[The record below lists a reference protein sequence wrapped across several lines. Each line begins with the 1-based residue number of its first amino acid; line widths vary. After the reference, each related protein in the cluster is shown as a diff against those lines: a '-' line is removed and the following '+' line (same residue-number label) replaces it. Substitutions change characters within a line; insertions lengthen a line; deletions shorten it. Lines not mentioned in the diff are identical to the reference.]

1 MSESEARAH
10 IDRFNAAV
18 LTGDWAE
25 LVATLHPDAT
35 MTFVGPPV
43 GPFHGRD
50 AIASAY
56 AENPPDDTMRPRE
69 VTATGATEVVTFEWT
84 RGGTG
89 TLTIT
94 RDAGLIRSLLIV
106 FD

>member
-1 MSESEARAH
+1 MTEAMARAH

-18 LTGDWAE
+18 ASGDWSWLTAS
-25 LVATLHPDAT
+25 LHPDAV

-43 GPFHGRD
+43 GPFVGRD
-50 AIASAY
+50 AIAQAY
-56 AENPPDDTMRPRE
+56 ATNPPDDTMRILAVRTDAE
-69 VTATGATEVVTFEWT
+69 AEVVSFEWS

-89 TLTIT
+89 TLTIHRNADQIT
-94 RDAGLIRSLLIV
+94 SLAIE